1 MKERI
6 IYPKIR
12 CNHEITKFPFC
23 NKCCCIYDSNK
34 KIASINKR
42 LNSLIKEINFGSTY
56 KNIVIQEENELN
68 KINKIK
74 SKYIYIKNRKEIIE
88 KFFKVITIY
97 KYSLSTFYLAI
108 FLMDEIFYKVNLNK
122 KYFLSNEEI
131 ALGSLF
137 LAIKSL
143 ELEKNVSS
151 NLSKIQSF
159 FSPSIIY
166 SIERLKIIEILCLK
180 KLNYNIY
187 RITPYDYLNL
197 FIKIGVIFSN
207 EILENTNLNV
217 VYLNSNISKLS
228 YEILDSLMKNTNEY
242 FKIKPNL
249 IALGIIL
256 YAKEKIMHINNLE
269 MFIYAYNISKEE
281 IIKTKNFIKE
291 NSERKNKLNDINN
304 IINKDRKNN
313 KSQSPLKNQYYQ
325 LKKSFLIR
333 PFSLSSVSSRP
344 SSMKKSSLGSNV
356 STSSDDINNVN
367 MNQKIKIT
375 MKNYSKENSIDFSY
389 SYTAQNTINSKR
401 NKNLIKIR
409 PLSQISEM
417 RKSNILVNN
426 KKLNNLNE
434 VKSNLSQKIN
444 KHKLSIKE
452 MLKENEKKKNNYA
465 SLELS
470 YLISQ
475 TSNKSIYNNNKKK
488 NININIKPFKLNNNN
503 LEKKQKEKEKGHY
516 KKTKI
521 NNVLKSTINLNKK
534 INKRTHSLTT
544 SVSREKKSNLNL
556 IPLPKK
562 TLINYC
568 KFVNQKAKIL

>member
-256 YAKEKIMHINNLE
+256 YAKEKIMHINNIE

-426 KKLNNLNE
+426 KKLPNLKE

-465 SLELS
+465 SIELS

-488 NININIKPFKLNNNN
+488 NINIKPFKISNNN
-503 LEKKQKEKEKGHY
+503 LEKKQKEKTHF
-516 KKTKI
+516 KKNKI

-534 INKRTHSLTT
+534 NNKRTHSLTT
-544 SVSREKKSNLNL
+544 SVSREKKYNLNL

-568 KFVNQKAKIL
+568 KFVNQKTKIL

>member
-187 RITPYDYLNL
+187 RITSYDYLNL

-256 YAKEKIMHINNLE
+256 YAKEKIMHINNIE

-568 KFVNQKAKIL
+568 KFVNQKTKIL

>member
-256 YAKEKIMHINNLE
+256 YAKEKIMHINNIE

-426 KKLNNLNE
+426 KKLPNLKE

-465 SLELS
+465 SIELS

-568 KFVNQKAKIL
+568 KFVNQKTKIL

>member
-256 YAKEKIMHINNLE
+256 YAKEKIMHINNIE

-444 KHKLSIKE
+444 KR
-452 MLKENEKKKNNYA
+452 
-465 SLELS
+465 
-470 YLISQ
+470 
-475 TSNKSIYNNNKKK
+475 
-488 NININIKPFKLNNNN
+488 NIKRK
-503 LEKKQKEKEKGHY
+503 
-516 KKTKI
+516 
-521 NNVLKSTINLNKK
+521 
-534 INKRTHSLTT
+534 
-544 SVSREKKSNLNL
+544 
-556 IPLPKK
+556 
-562 TLINYC
+562 
-568 KFVNQKAKIL
+568 